1 MYQHNRSHV
10 APPKTKLL
18 DLVRQSIRSRHYSL
32 RNEQAYVQWIRRLI
46 FINDKRHPKDM
57 GAEEV
62 QAFLNHLS
70 TNRRVAASTQN
81 RALCA
86 LVFLY
91 RDVLKQKFG
100 DLKEVKWV
108 KRPQRLPVV
117 FKREEIGA
125 IFSFLKG
132 VKWIMATLLYGSGL
146 RVMECVRLR
155 VKDIDFAYNQI
166 IVRDGKG
173 HKERVTILP
182 DNLKAP
188 LKAHLE
194 NVRRLHQKDI
204 SEGFGRVYLP

>member
-1 MYQHNRSHV
+1 
-10 APPKTKLL
+10 
-18 DLVRQSIRSRHYSL
+18 
-32 RNEQAYVQWIRRLI
+32 
-46 FINDKRHPKDM
+46 M

-100 DLKEVKWV
+100 DLKAVKWV

-132 VKWIMATLLYGSGL
+132 VKWITLLYGTGL

-204 SEGFGRVYLP
+204 SEGFGRVYFTLSPGTQISKRQFTMALAICISSIQTIHRSTIGCGTLASLV

>member
-1 MYQHNRSHV
+1 
-10 APPKTKLL
+10 
-18 DLVRQSIRSRHYSL
+18 
-32 RNEQAYVQWIRRLI
+32 
-46 FINDKRHPKDM
+46 M

-132 VKWIMATLLYGSGL
+132 VKWITLLYGSGL

-204 SEGFGRVYLP
+204 SEGFRRVY

>member
-1 MYQHNRSHV
+1 
-10 APPKTKLL
+10 
-18 DLVRQSIRSRHYSL
+18 
-32 RNEQAYVQWIRRLI
+32 
-46 FINDKRHPKDM
+46 M

-70 TNRRVAASTQN
+70 TNRRVAASPQN
-81 RALCA
+81 QALCA

-91 RDVLKQKFG
+91 RDVLKQEFG
-100 DLKEVKWV
+100 DLKEVKWA

-132 VKWIMATLLYGSGL
+132 VKWITLLYGSGL

-204 SEGFGRVYLP
+204 SEGFRRVY